1 VCAGSNPAE
10 GAIPITSLPEDV
22 TEVAEGLHRGFAEI
36 LGDRLASFFLYGAV
50 MFDRPEGWRIDFDF
64 HVLLHEPLDDR
75 DRATIRE
82 LYAEVGNAS
91 ELGRDL
97 DGYLVLIADATGS
110 VPPRH
115 QLQPETRDEAWALH
129 RAHVLAGRYFLATG
143 IDPAEIVVPPTWAEL
158 DTALRLQLE
167 FVEAHGDEPA
177 YGILNGARILYSFA
191 TRDVVVSKHHAAQWA
206 LESLPGEWHDGVRAA
221 LRFYS
226 RQPDQGDDRVFEE
239 CWAPFIAY
247 VKRSLPLG

>member
-10 GAIPITSLPEDV
+10 GAIPIASLPDDV
-22 TEVAEGLHRGFAEI
+22 TEVTEALHRGYAEI
-36 LGDRLASFFLYGAV
+36 LGDGLASFFLYGAA
-50 MFDRPEGWRIDFDF
+50 MFDRPEGWRIDYDF
-64 HVLLHEPLDDR
+64 HVLLRAALDDT
-75 DRATIRE
+75 DRAAIRD

-97 DGYLVLIADATGS
+97 DGYCVLLADATGS
-110 VPPRH
+110 EPPRH
-115 QLQPETRDEAWALH
+115 QLQPEMRDEAWALH
-129 RAHVLAGRYFLATG
+129 RAHVLAGRYFLVTG

-158 DTALRLQLE
+158 DAALRSQFE
-167 FVEAHGDEPA
+167 FVEEHAHEPA
-177 YGILNGARILYSFA
+177 YGILNSARILYSFA
-191 TRDVVVSKHHAAQWA
+191 MRDVVVSKYHAAQWA

-221 LRFYS
+221 LRFYR

-239 CWAPFIAY
+239 CRAPFIAY